1 MNPSIVSTSYSGTED
16 DGANDRQEEPRIMTE
31 TESLETVAT
40 RLSEQFASRRNFLK
54 TMLAASVGTS
64 GAGLLLSSAHAQS
77 TTTTTTTTTTTGTT
91 ATTETPATIFSIA
104 ATAERLAVTFYSNGV
119 ANAAALGLTGASL
132 DAVKGF
138 LIEEQIHELFFEANG
153 GKALTSTFSF
163 PQGAATFTSLANFIA
178 TQQQLEGAFDSAFI
192 AAAYEFAAMN
202 NPAVARIAVQIA
214 MIEEGHRTVGRFIG
228 GLDPAED
235 NAFAPQLVPN
245 VGAAPAV
252 LAAAGFLS
260 PVAGNTYSYT
270 PQDFTSASLAPVFA
284 NIMQQ
289 KPFAASAT
297 TPPTSAT
304 PYYGKSHHKRKPHH
318 HKHH

>member
-77 TTTTTTTTTTTGTT
+77 TTTTTTTGTT

-153 GKALTSTFSF
+153 GVALTSTFSF

-289 KPFAASAT
+289 KPFAATSV

-318 HKHH
+318 KHH

>member
-1 MNPSIVSTSYSGTED
+1 MNPSIVSTSCSGTED

-54 TMLAASVGTS
+54 TMLAASVGTG
-64 GAGLLLSSAHAQS
+64 GAGLLLSSAHAQA
-77 TTTTTTTTTTTGTT
+77 TTTTTTTGTT
-91 ATTETPATIFSIA
+91 APLDTPATIFSIA

-132 DAVKGF
+132 DAIKAF
-138 LIEEQIHELFFEANG
+138 LIEEQIHELFFEAAG
-153 GKALTSTFSF
+153 GKALTSAFSF

-245 VGAAPAV
+245 VGAAVAV
-252 LAAAGFLS
+252 LQAAGYLS
-260 PVAGNTYSYT
+260 PAAGNTYTYT

-289 KPFAASAT
+289 KPFAATAT
-297 TPPTSAT
+297 APPTSAT

-318 HKHH
+318 KHH

>member
-1 MNPSIVSTSYSGTED
+1 MNPSIVSTSCSGTEN
-16 DGANDRQEEPRIMTE
+16 DGANDCQEEPRIMTE

-40 RLSEQFASRRNFLK
+40 RVSEQFASRRNFLK
-54 TMLAASVGTS
+54 AMLAASVATG
-64 GAGLLLSSAHAQS
+64 GAGLLRSSAHAQA
-77 TTTTTTTTTTTGTT
+77 TTTTTTTTTT
-91 ATTETPATIFSIA
+91 AATETPVTIFSIA

-119 ANAAALGLTGASL
+119 ANAALLGLTGASL
-132 DAVKGF
+132 DAVKAF

-153 GKALTSTFSF
+153 GVALTSTFSF
-163 PQGAATFTSLANFIA
+163 PQGPATFTSLANFIA

-192 AAAYEFAAMN
+192 AAAYEFAAMGN
-202 NPAVARIAVQIA
+202 AAVARIAVQIA

-245 VGAAPAV
+245 VGAAAGV
-252 LAAAGFLS
+252 LKAAGYLS
-260 PVAGNTYSYT
+260 PVAGNTYTYT
-270 PQDFTSASLAPVFA
+270 PQDFASASLSPVFA

-289 KPFAASAT
+289 KPFAATAT

-304 PYYGKSHHKRKPHH
+304 PYYGKSHHKRKPRH